1 MKSKFYRLWTLALA
15 LVVVG
20 AGIAFATWTF
30 NPDTGTGF
38 VGKGDVQLLFG
49 WNNAQL
55 QANAGSVQFRAS
67 SEVVTEVT
75 WECTNANNDRIQERE
90 RTTTTT
96 TQGVVSSTARVRN
109 QITGFNLT
117 GYSGTPTE
125 SSTTGGPAVNSCPAG
140 PWVLTTPAGD
150 PVVVSES
157 TELEVSTDGINWVP
171 LPPPPA

>member
-1 MKSKFYRLWTLALA
+1 VIGLSL
-15 LVVVG
+15 
-20 AGIAFATWTF
+20 I
-30 NPDTGTGF
+30 
-38 VGKGDVQLLFG
+38 
-49 WNNAQL
+49 
-55 QANAGSVQFRAS
+55 
-67 SEVVTEVT
+67 
-75 WECTNANNDRIQERE
+75 
-90 RTTTTT
+90 
-96 TQGVVSSTARVRN
+96 
-109 QITGFNLT
+109 